1 MSQGQGIVGFT
12 SGEPR
17 QDIACPG
24 CGFAP
29 FVGMQWSC
37 SPDGCGGTFD
47 TFATRARC
55 PHCDA
60 QFAWTIRRLSLP
72 GHHPAR
78 LGLGAPQDAT
88 GAERCAVSVG
98 PSIECSRLRPIAP
111 ASVSRDYRTTDREI
125 HVSVTV
131 PSSHPGRREARPA
144 DRTSRPL
151 HRLLRCRQRRAL
163 PSKDSSRARPPA
175 SFRPFPRRSP
185 W

>member
-1 MSQGQGIVGFT
+1 MSAHRLRGARSGRLFPSARRHVT
-12 SGEPR
+12 RASHRRHGEPR
-17 QDIACPG
+17 SGA
-24 CGFAP
+24 
-29 FVGMQWSC
+29 
-37 SPDGCGGTFD
+37 
-47 TFATRARC
+47 ARRC
-55 PHCDA
+55 ALAADA
-60 QFAWTIRRLSLP
+60 RPAAIRRLSLP

-111 ASVSRDYRTTDREI
+111 ASASRDYRTTDREI

-144 DRTSRPL
+144 DRTSRAL

-163 PSKDSSRARPPA
+163 PSKDSSRSGPPA
-175 SFRPFPRRSP
+175 SCRPFPRRSP